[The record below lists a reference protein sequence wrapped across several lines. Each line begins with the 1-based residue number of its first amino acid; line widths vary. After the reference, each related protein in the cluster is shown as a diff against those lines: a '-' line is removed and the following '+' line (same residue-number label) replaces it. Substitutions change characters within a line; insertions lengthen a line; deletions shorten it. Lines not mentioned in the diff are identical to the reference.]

1 MVEAAEC
8 WVSPYRARRSVG
20 VPRVE
25 WKNGFATDFRGDS
38 QQAGL
43 TKEIFLTRMRARLAP
58 KLPRVEAPD
67 ETRACQIAGRVLH
80 RRIQGESPFG
90 FRGAMAVDSMLE
102 KPLPNNLDA
111 ERSVLG
117 AILLDNNALNTAIEN
132 LRPEDFFLDQHRR
145 VFTQMIALG
154 ESQQAIDLITLT
166 EELHRRGDLEA
177 AGGAPYLA
185 ALADGMPK
193 VSNVE
198 HYARIV
204 KEKAILRNLIH
215 TTHNI
220 QQRAFEGEEGA
231 DAILDN
237 AESSIFAL
245 AEDRIRAGLIPVK
258 EIVRDN
264 FERLEKIFK
273 EGKSITGIPT
283 GYTELDKLTSGFQPS
298 ELLILA
304 ARPSQG
310 KTALALNIM
319 ENVAIRG
326 AHPVAMFSL
335 EMSKE
340 SLLQRL
346 VASVAQIDAHKFRT
360 GHLSREDWRRMTEA
374 LGTISEAPLWIDD
387 AGSVS
392 VLEIGAKARRLK
404 RDKGLSL
411 LVVDYLQLITAR
423 GRFGNR
429 QEEVS
434 SISRGLKGLAK
445 ELQIP
450 VLVLSQLTR
459 APERDERGPQLS
471 DLRESGAIEQDADVV
486 MFIYRPH
493 FFKQGATP
501 EEREET
507 ELKIAK
513 QRNGPVDSVKFV
525 FRSRFTRF
533 EEAAPDAFSQLGPG
547 DM

>member
-1 MVEAAEC
+1 MPVE
-8 WVSPYRARRSVG
+8 S
-20 VPRVE
+20 
-25 WKNGFATDFRGDS
+25 T
-38 QQAGL
+38 
-43 TKEIFLTRMRARLAP
+43 
-58 KLPRVEAPD
+58 
-67 ETRACQIAGRVLH
+67 
-80 RRIQGESPFG
+80 
-90 FRGAMAVDSMLE
+90 LE
-102 KPLPNNLDA
+102 RPLPNNLDA

-117 AILLDNNALNTAIEN
+117 AVLLDNNALNAAIEN

-145 VFTQMIALG
+145 VYTQMIALG
-154 ESQQAIDLITLT
+154 ESQQAIDLVTLT

-193 VSNVE
+193 VSNIE

-204 KEKAILRNLIH
+204 KEKALLRNLIH
-215 TTHNI
+215 ATHNI
-220 QQRAFEGEEGA
+220 QQRAFDGEDGA

-245 AEDRIRAGLIPVK
+245 AEDRVRARLIPVK
-258 EIVRDN
+258 DFVRDN
-264 FERLEKIFK
+264 FERLERIFR
-273 EGKSITGIPT
+273 EGKSITGVAT
-283 GYTELDKLTSGFQPS
+283 GYGELDKLTSGLQPS

-310 KTALALNIM
+310 KTALALNLA
-319 ENVAIRG
+319 ENISIRAGHPAAI
-326 AHPVAMFSL
+326 FSL

-360 GHLSREDWRRMTEA
+360 GHLSKEDWRRMTES
-374 LGTISEAPLWIDD
+374 LGTISSAPLWIDD
-387 AGSVS
+387 AGSIS

-404 RDKGLSL
+404 RDKGLSM

-429 QEEVS
+429 PEGVS

-445 ELQIP
+445 GLQVP
-450 VLVLSQLTR
+450 VLVARQLN
-459 APERDERGPQLS
+459 APAGRGRPGPQLS

-493 FFKQGATP
+493 FFKAGATP

-507 ELKIAK
+507 ELRIAK
-513 QRNGPVDSVKFV
+513 QRNGPTDLVKFV
-525 FRSRFTRF
+525 FRSRLTRF
-533 EEAAPDAFSQLGPG
+533 EEAAPDAFSQFSP
-547 DM
+547 DER

>member
-1 MVEAAEC
+1 MATP
-8 WVSPYRARRSVG
+8 SPA
-20 VPRVE
+20 
-25 WKNGFATDFRGDS
+25 
-38 QQAGL
+38 
-43 TKEIFLTRMRARLAP
+43 
-58 KLPRVEAPD
+58 
-67 ETRACQIAGRVLH
+67 
-80 RRIQGESPFG
+80 
-90 FRGAMAVDSMLE
+90 LE

-117 AILLDNNALNTAIEN
+117 AILLDNHALNTAVEN

-145 VFTQMIALG
+145 VFTQMISLS
-154 ESQQAIDLITLT
+154 ETQQAIDLVTLT
-166 EELHRRGDLEA
+166 DALHRRGDLEA
-177 AGGAPYLA
+177 AGGPPYLA
-185 ALADGMPK
+185 SLADGMPR

-215 TTHNI
+215 TTHSI
-220 QQRAFEGEEGA
+220 QQRAFEGEDGA
-231 DAILDN
+231 DTILDN
-237 AESSIFAL
+237 AESSIFAI
-245 AEDRIRAGLIPVK
+245 AEDRVKAGLISVK
-258 EIVRDN
+258 DIVREN
-264 FERLEKIFK
+264 FERLERIFK
-273 EGKSITGIPT
+273 EGKSITGVST
-283 GYTELDKLTSGFQPS
+283 GYVELDKLTSGFQPS

-310 KTALALNIM
+310 KTALALNLA
-319 ENVAIRG
+319 ENIAIRAGLPVAI
-326 AHPVAMFSL
+326 FSL

-346 VASVAQIDAHKFRT
+346 IASVAQINAHKFRT

-374 LGTISEAPLWIDD
+374 LGKISDSPVWIDD
-387 AGSVS
+387 AGSIS

-404 RDKGLSL
+404 HDKGLSL
-411 LVVDYLQLITAR
+411 LIVDYLQLITAR

-429 QEEVS
+429 QEEVA

-493 FFKQGATP
+493 FFKAGASP

-507 ELKIAK
+507 ELRIAK
-513 QRNGPVDSVKFV
+513 QRNGPTDNVKFV
-525 FRSRFTRF
+525 FRSRLTRF
-533 EEAAPDAFSQLGPG
+533 EEAAPDAFSQFSPE

>member
-1 MVEAAEC
+1 M
-8 WVSPYRARRSVG
+8 SVD
-20 VPRVE
+20 
-25 WKNGFATDFRGDS
+25 T
-38 QQAGL
+38 
-43 TKEIFLTRMRARLAP
+43 T
-58 KLPRVEAPD
+58 
-67 ETRACQIAGRVLH
+67 
-80 RRIQGESPFG
+80 
-90 FRGAMAVDSMLE
+90 LE

-117 AILLDNNALNTAIEN
+117 AILLDNNALNAAIEN
-132 LRPEDFFLDQHRR
+132 LRAEDFFLDQHRR
-145 VFTQMIALG
+145 VFTQMIALS
-154 ESQQAIDLITLT
+154 EAQQAIDLITLT

-177 AGGAPYLA
+177 SGGAPYLA
-185 ALADGMPK
+185 SLADGMPK
-193 VSNVE
+193 VSNIE

-204 KEKAILRNLIH
+204 KEKAMLRNLIH

-220 QQRAFEGEEGA
+220 QQRAFEGEDGA
-231 DAILDN
+231 DMILDN
-237 AESSIFAL
+237 AESSIFLL
-245 AEDRIRAGLIPVK
+245 AEDRVKAGLIPVK
-258 EIVRDN
+258 DIVRDN

-283 GYTELDKLTSGFQPS
+283 GYVELDKLTSGLQPS

-310 KTALALNIM
+310 KTALALNLA
-319 ENVAIRG
+319 ENIAIRAGQPVAI
-326 AHPVAMFSL
+326 FSL

-360 GHLSREDWRRMTEA
+360 GHLNRNDWTSMTEA
-374 LGTISEAPLWIDD
+374 LGVISNAPLWVDD
-387 AGSVS
+387 AGSIS

-411 LVVDYLQLITAR
+411 LIVDYLQLITAR

-429 QEEVS
+429 QEEVA

-493 FFKQGATP
+493 FFKAGASP

-507 ELKIAK
+507 ELRIAK
-513 QRNGPVDSVKFV
+513 QRNGPTDNVKFV
-525 FRSRFTRF
+525 FRSRLTRF
-533 EEAAPDAFSQLGPG
+533 EEAAPDAFSQFSSD

>member
-1 MVEAAEC
+1 SLALGPGTCYKFAEAK
-8 WVSPYRARRSVG
+8 VKRKTRRV
-20 VPRVE
+20 
-25 WKNGFATDFRGDS
+25 
-38 QQAGL
+38 Q
-43 TKEIFLTRMRARLAP
+43 
-58 KLPRVEAPD
+58 
-67 ETRACQIAGRVLH
+67 
-80 RRIQGESPFG
+80 
-90 FRGAMAVDSMLE
+90 AMAVDSTLE
-102 KPLPNNLDA
+102 KPLPSNLDA

-117 AILLDNNALNTAIEN
+117 AILLDNNALNPAVEH
-132 LRPEDFFLDQHRR
+132 LRPEDFFMEQHRR

-154 ESQQAIDLITLT
+154 ESQQAIDLVTLT
-166 EELHRRGDLEA
+166 EELHRRGELEA
-177 AGGAPYLA
+177 SGGGSYLA
-185 ALADGMPK
+185 ALADGMPR

-204 KEKAILRNLIH
+204 KEKAMLRNLIH
-215 TTHNI
+215 ATHNI
-220 QQRAFEGEEGA
+220 QQRAFEGEDGA

-245 AEDRIRAGLIPVK
+245 AEDRVRAGLIPVK
-258 EIVRDN
+258 DIVRDN
-264 FERLEKIFK
+264 FERLERIFR
-273 EGKSITGIPT
+273 EGKSITGVAT
-283 GYTELDKLTSGFQPS
+283 GYGELDKLTSGLQPS

-310 KTALALNIM
+310 KTALALNLA
-319 ENVAIRG
+319 ENISIRAGHPAAI
-326 AHPVAMFSL
+326 FSL

-374 LGTISEAPLWIDD
+374 LGTISSSPIWVDD
-387 AGSVS
+387 AGSIS

-411 LVVDYLQLITAR
+411 LIVDYLQLITAR

-429 QEEVS
+429 QEEVA

-493 FFKQGATP
+493 FFKHDAQP
-501 EEREET
+501 DEREQT
-507 ELKIAK
+507 ELIIAK
-513 QRNGPVDSVKFV
+513 QRNGPTDKVRFV
-525 FRSRFTRF
+525 FRSRLTRF
-533 EEAAPDAFSQLGPG
+533 EEAAPDAFSQFSPD

>member
-1 MVEAAEC
+1 
-8 WVSPYRARRSVG
+8 
-20 VPRVE
+20 
-25 WKNGFATDFRGDS
+25 
-38 QQAGL
+38 
-43 TKEIFLTRMRARLAP
+43 
-58 KLPRVEAPD
+58 
-67 ETRACQIAGRVLH
+67 
-80 RRIQGESPFG
+80 
-90 FRGAMAVDSMLE
+90 MAVDSTLE
-102 KPLPNNLDA
+102 RPLPSNLDA

-117 AILLDNNALNTAIEN
+117 AILLDNNALNPAVEH
-132 LRPEDFFLDQHRR
+132 LRPEDFFMEQHRR

-154 ESQQAIDLITLT
+154 ESQQAIDLVTLT

-177 AGGAPYLA
+177 SGGAPYLA
-185 ALADGMPK
+185 ALADGMPR

-204 KEKAILRNLIH
+204 KEKAMLRNLIH
-215 TTHNI
+215 ATHNI
-220 QQRAFEGEEGA
+220 QQRAFEGEDGA

-245 AEDRIRAGLIPVK
+245 AEDRVRAGLIPVK
-258 EIVRDN
+258 DIVRDN
-264 FERLEKIFK
+264 FERLERIFR
-273 EGKSITGIPT
+273 EGKSITGVAT
-283 GYTELDKLTSGFQPS
+283 GYGELDKLTSGLQPS

-310 KTALALNIM
+310 KTALALNLA
-319 ENVAIRG
+319 ENISIRAGHPAAI
-326 AHPVAMFSL
+326 FSL

-360 GHLSREDWRRMTEA
+360 GHLSKEDWRRMTEA
-374 LGTISEAPLWIDD
+374 LGVISAAPLWIDD
-387 AGSVS
+387 AGSIS

-411 LVVDYLQLITAR
+411 LIVDYLQLITAR
-423 GRFGNR
+423 GRFSNR
-429 QEEVS
+429 NEEVA
-434 SISRGLKGLAK
+434 SISRALKGLAK

-459 APERDERGPQLS
+459 APERDDRGPQLS

-493 FFKQGATP
+493 FFKQGATQ

-513 QRNGPVDSVKFV
+513 QRNGPTESVKFV
-525 FRSRFTRF
+525 FRSRLTRF
-533 EEAAPDAFSQLGPG
+533 EEAAPDAFSQYAG
-547 DM
+547 DEM

>member
-1 MVEAAEC
+1 M
-8 WVSPYRARRSVG
+8 P
-20 VPRVE
+20 
-25 WKNGFATDFRGDS
+25 
-38 QQAGL
+38 
-43 TKEIFLTRMRARLAP
+43 
-58 KLPRVEAPD
+58 
-67 ETRACQIAGRVLH
+67 
-80 RRIQGESPFG
+80 
-90 FRGAMAVDSMLE
+90 VDTTLE

-132 LRPEDFFLDQHRR
+132 LRAEDFFLDQHRR

-154 ESQQAIDLITLT
+154 EAQQAIDLITLT

-177 AGGAPYLA
+177 SGGAPYLA
-185 ALADGMPK
+185 SLADGMPK

-204 KEKAILRNLIH
+204 KEKAMLRNLIH

-220 QQRAFEGEEGA
+220 QQRAFEGEDGA
-231 DAILDN
+231 DMILDN
-237 AESSIFAL
+237 AESSIFLL
-245 AEDRIRAGLIPVK
+245 AEDRVKAGLIPVK
-258 EIVRDN
+258 DIVRDN

-283 GYTELDKLTSGFQPS
+283 GYVELDKLTSGLQPS

-310 KTALALNIM
+310 KTALALNLA
-319 ENVAIRG
+319 ENIAIRAGQPVAI
-326 AHPVAMFSL
+326 FSL

-360 GHLSREDWRRMTEA
+360 GHLSRTDWTSMTDA
-374 LGTISEAPLWIDD
+374 LGTISSAPLWVDD
-387 AGSVS
+387 AGSIS

-411 LVVDYLQLITAR
+411 LIVDYLQLITAR

-429 QEEVS
+429 QEEVA

-493 FFKQGATP
+493 FFKAGASP

-507 ELKIAK
+507 ELRIAK
-513 QRNGPVDSVKFV
+513 QRNGPTDNVKFV
-525 FRSRFTRF
+525 FRSRLTRF
-533 EEAAPDAFSQLGPG
+533 EEAAPDAFSQFSPD

>member
-1 MVEAAEC
+1 MPAE
-8 WVSPYRARRSVG
+8 S
-20 VPRVE
+20 
-25 WKNGFATDFRGDS
+25 T
-38 QQAGL
+38 
-43 TKEIFLTRMRARLAP
+43 
-58 KLPRVEAPD
+58 
-67 ETRACQIAGRVLH
+67 
-80 RRIQGESPFG
+80 
-90 FRGAMAVDSMLE
+90 LE
-102 KPLPNNLDA
+102 RPLPNNLDA

-117 AILLDNNALNTAIEN
+117 AVLLDNNALNAAIEN

-145 VFTQMIALG
+145 VFLQMIALS
-154 ESQQAIDLITLT
+154 EAQQAIDLITLT
-166 EELHRRGDLEA
+166 EELHRHGELES

-185 ALADGMPK
+185 SLADGMPS
-193 VSNVE
+193 VSNIE

-204 KEKAILRNLIH
+204 KEKALLRNLIH
-215 TTHNI
+215 ATHNI
-220 QQRAFEGEEGA
+220 QQRAFEGEDGA
-231 DAILDN
+231 DAVLDN

-245 AEDRIRAGLIPVK
+245 AEDRVKIGLIPIK
-258 EIVRDN
+258 DIVRDN
-264 FERLEKIFK
+264 FERLEKIFR

-283 GYTELDKLTSGFQPS
+283 GYTELDKLTSGLQPS

-310 KTALALNIM
+310 KTALALNLA
-319 ENVAIRG
+319 ENIGIRAG
-326 AHPVAMFSL
+326 QPVAVFSL

-374 LGTISEAPLWIDD
+374 LGTIASAPIWIDD
-387 AGSVS
+387 AGSIS

-411 LVVDYLQLITAR
+411 LIVDYLQLITAR

-486 MFIYRPH
+486 MFIYRPQLLQSRRH
-493 FFKQGATP
+493 PRRTRRNRTPHRQATQRP
-501 EEREET
+501 HRKR
-507 ELKIAK
+507 KIRLP
-513 QRNGPVDSVKFV
+513 QPPNPLR
-525 FRSRFTRF
+525 RSRPRRLQQPRPRRF
-533 EEAAPDAFSQLGPG
+533 V
-547 DM
+547 MRHV

>member
-1 MVEAAEC
+1 MPVD
-8 WVSPYRARRSVG
+8 
-20 VPRVE
+20 
-25 WKNGFATDFRGDS
+25 AT
-38 QQAGL
+38 
-43 TKEIFLTRMRARLAP
+43 
-58 KLPRVEAPD
+58 
-67 ETRACQIAGRVLH
+67 
-80 RRIQGESPFG
+80 
-90 FRGAMAVDSMLE
+90 LE

-132 LRPEDFFLDQHRR
+132 LRSEDFFLDQHRR

-166 EELHRRGDLEA
+166 EELHRKGDLEA
-177 AGGAPYLA
+177 SGGAPYLA
-185 ALADGMPK
+185 SLADGMPK
-193 VSNVE
+193 VSNIE

-204 KEKAILRNLIH
+204 KEKAMLRNLIH
-215 TTHNI
+215 ATQNI
-220 QQRAFEGEEGA
+220 QQRAFEGEDGA
-231 DAILDN
+231 DTILDN
-237 AESSIFAL
+237 AESSFFAL
-245 AEDRIRAGLIPVK
+245 AEDRVKAGLVPIK

-264 FERLEKIFK
+264 FERLEKIFR

-283 GYTELDKLTSGFQPS
+283 GYTELDKLTSGLQPS

-310 KTALALNIM
+310 KTALALNLM
-319 ENVAIRG
+319 ENIAIRG
-326 AHPVAMFSL
+326 GHPVAMFSL

-360 GHLSREDWRRMTEA
+360 GHLNREDWRRMTES
-374 LGTISEAPLWIDD
+374 LGTISSAPLWLDD
-387 AGSVS
+387 AGSIS

-404 RDKGLSL
+404 RDKGLSML
-411 LVVDYLQLITAR
+411 IVDYLQLITGR

-434 SISRGLKGLAK
+434 SISRALKGLAK

-450 VLVLSQLTR
+450 VLVLSQLSR

-533 EEAAPDAFSQLGPG
+533 EEAAPDAFSQFNP
-547 DM
+547 DNM

>member
-1 MVEAAEC
+1 M
-8 WVSPYRARRSVG
+8 P
-20 VPRVE
+20 
-25 WKNGFATDFRGDS
+25 TDS
-38 QQAGL
+38 
-43 TKEIFLTRMRARLAP
+43 T
-58 KLPRVEAPD
+58 
-67 ETRACQIAGRVLH
+67 
-80 RRIQGESPFG
+80 
-90 FRGAMAVDSMLE
+90 LE

-117 AILLDNNALNTAIEN
+117 AVLLDNNALNAAIEN
-132 LRPEDFFLDQHRR
+132 LKPEDFFLDQHRR
-145 VFTQMIALG
+145 VFTQMIALS
-154 ESQQAIDLITLT
+154 EAQQAIDLITLT

-185 ALADGMPK
+185 SLADGMPR
-193 VSNVE
+193 VSNIE

-220 QQRAFEGEEGA
+220 QQRAFEGEDGA

-237 AESSIFAL
+237 AESSIFQL
-245 AEDRIRAGLIPVK
+245 AEDRVRAGLIPIK
-258 EIVRDN
+258 EIVDSSR
-264 FERLEKIFK
+264 ERLEKIFR
-273 EGKSITGIPT
+273 EGKSISGIPT
-283 GYTELDKLTSGFQPS
+283 GYGELDKLTSGFQPS

-310 KTALALNIM
+310 KTALALNLA
-319 ENVAIRG
+319 ENIAVRAHNPVAI
-326 AHPVAMFSL
+326 FSL

-360 GHLSREDWRRMTEA
+360 GHLSREDWRLMTEGLA
-374 LGTISEAPLWIDD
+374 QIYSAPIWIDD
-387 AGSVS
+387 AGSIS

-411 LVVDYLQLITAR
+411 LIVDYLQLITAR

-429 QEEVS
+429 QEEVA

-486 MFIYRPH
+486 MFIYRPN
-493 FFKQGATP
+493 FFKAGATP

-507 ELKIAK
+507 ELRIAK
-513 QRNGPVDSVKFV
+513 QRNGPTDNVRFV
-525 FRSRFTRF
+525 FRSRLTRF
-533 EEAAPDAFSQLGPG
+533 EEAAPDAFSQLGP
-547 DM
+547 DDL

>member
-1 MVEAAEC
+1 MAAD
-8 WVSPYRARRSVG
+8 
-20 VPRVE
+20 
-25 WKNGFATDFRGDS
+25 T
-38 QQAGL
+38 
-43 TKEIFLTRMRARLAP
+43 T
-58 KLPRVEAPD
+58 
-67 ETRACQIAGRVLH
+67 
-80 RRIQGESPFG
+80 
-90 FRGAMAVDSMLE
+90 LE

-117 AILLDNNALNTAIEN
+117 AILLDNHALNAAIET

-145 VFTQMIALG
+145 VFTHMIQLG
-154 ESQQAIDLITLT
+154 ESQQAIDLVTLT
-166 EELHRRGDLEA
+166 DELHRKGELEA
-177 AGGAPYLA
+177 SGGAPYLA
-185 ALADGMPK
+185 SLADGMPR
-193 VSNVE
+193 VTNVE

-204 KEKAILRNLIH
+204 KEKAVLRNLIH

-220 QQRAFEGEEGA
+220 QQRAFEGEDGA

-245 AEDRIRAGLIPVK
+245 AEDRVRAGLIPIK
-258 EIVRDN
+258 DIVRDN
-264 FERLEKIFK
+264 FERLERIFK
-273 EGKSITGIPT
+273 EGKSITGVPT
-283 GYTELDKLTSGFQPS
+283 SYTELDKLTSGFQPS

-310 KTALALNIM
+310 KTALALNFM
-319 ENVAIRG
+319 ENIAIRG
-326 AHPVAMFSL
+326 GHPVEMLSL

-360 GHLSREDWRRMTEA
+360 GHLSREDWRRMTAA
-374 LGTISEAPLWIDD
+374 LGTISSSPIWIDD
-387 AGSVS
+387 AGSTS

-423 GRFGNR
+423 GRFNSR
-429 QEEVS
+429 QEEVA

-459 APERDERGPQLS
+459 APEREERGPQLS

-486 MFIYRPH
+486 MFIYRPN
-493 FFKQGATP
+493 FFKLDVSP
-501 EEREET
+501 EEREQAEI
-507 ELKIAK
+507 LIAK
-513 QRNGPVDSVKFV
+513 QRNGPTDKVKFI
-525 FRSRFTRF
+525 FKSRLTRF
-533 EEAAPDAFSQLGPG
+533 EEAAPDAFSN
-547 DM
+547 

>member
-1 MVEAAEC
+1 MPAD
-8 WVSPYRARRSVG
+8 SV
-20 VPRVE
+20 
-25 WKNGFATDFRGDS
+25 
-38 QQAGL
+38 
-43 TKEIFLTRMRARLAP
+43 
-58 KLPRVEAPD
+58 
-67 ETRACQIAGRVLH
+67 
-80 RRIQGESPFG
+80 
-90 FRGAMAVDSMLE
+90 LE

-117 AILLDNNALNTAIEN
+117 AIILDNNALNPAVEH
-132 LRPEDFFLDQHRR
+132 LKPEDFFLDQHRR

-154 ESQQAIDLITLT
+154 ESQQAIDLVTLT
-166 EELHRRGDLEA
+166 EELHRRGDLDA
-177 AGGAPYLA
+177 SGGAPYLA
-185 ALADGMPK
+185 ALADGMPR

-204 KEKAILRNLIH
+204 KEKAMLRNLIH
-215 TTHNI
+215 ATHNI
-220 QQRAFEGEEGA
+220 QQRAFEGEDGA
-231 DAILDN
+231 DTILDN

-245 AEDRIRAGLIPVK
+245 AEDRVRAGLIPVK
-258 EIVRDN
+258 DIVRDN
-264 FERLEKIFK
+264 FERLERIFR
-273 EGKSITGIPT
+273 EGKSITGVAT
-283 GYTELDKLTSGFQPS
+283 GYSELDKLTSGLQPS

-310 KTALALNIM
+310 KTALALNLA
-319 ENVAIRG
+319 ENISIRG
-326 AHPVAMFSL
+326 GHPAAIFSL

-360 GHLSREDWRRMTEA
+360 GHLSKEDWRRMTEA
-374 LGTISEAPLWIDD
+374 LGVIAGAPLWIDD
-387 AGSVS
+387 AGSIS

-411 LVVDYLQLITAR
+411 LIVDYLQLITAR

-429 QEEVS
+429 NEEVA
-434 SISRGLKGLAK
+434 SISRALKGLAK

-459 APERDERGPQLS
+459 APERDDRGPQLS

-513 QRNGPVDSVKFV
+513 QRNGPTESVKFV
-525 FRSRFTRF
+525 FRSRLTRF
-533 EEAAPDAFSQLGPG
+533 EEAAPDAFSQFSA
-547 DM
+547 DEI